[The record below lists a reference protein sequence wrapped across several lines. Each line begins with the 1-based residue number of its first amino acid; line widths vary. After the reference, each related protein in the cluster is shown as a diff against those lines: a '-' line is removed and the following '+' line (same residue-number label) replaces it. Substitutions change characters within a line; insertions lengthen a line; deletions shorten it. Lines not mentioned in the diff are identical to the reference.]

1 MIVGIIGKRGTGK
14 TLTMVKQ
21 LRDDLLNGKNIF
33 LNFHLDLK
41 HIEKKYHKKIH
52 LLDEE
57 FFKNYENFKLRNCSL
72 FLDEI
77 YVYIDSRTSGTKRNR
92 IWSYFINQTR
102 KRDISL
108 YYTVQLFSSVEKR
121 LRLQTE
127 VFIFPSII
135 EDKGE
140 KFIVNTIAIPQD
152 FSDMPKIKG
161 KIAFKANDY
170 YKYYSTDEIISFKD
184 D

>member
-1 MIVGIIGKRGTGK
+1 MIVGVIGKRGSGK

-21 LRDDLLNGKNIF
+21 IMDDLNKGKNIF
-33 LNFHLDLK
+33 LNFHLKLK
-41 HIEKKYHKKIH
+41 HINKKYHKKIH
-52 LLDEE
+52 LLDDE
-57 FFKNYENFKLRNCSL
+57 FFKDYENFKLRNCSL

-77 YVYIDSRTSGTKRNR
+77 YVYIDSRTSGSKRNR

-127 VFIFPSII
+127 LFIFPSIK
-135 EDKGE
+135 ENNKE

-152 FSDMPKIKG
+152 FSEMPKIKG
-161 KIAFKANDY
+161 KFIFKGNDY
-170 YKYYSTDEIISFKD
+170 YKFYSTDEIVSFKD
-184 D
+184 T